1 MTEEIINTDG
11 SRNWQANIL
20 LDNVKRLEQE
30 RDDLKSLVDFEIQRR
45 EVVEQENKE
54 LKNIIKIHDSTKYDY
69 YKLMKENEEWHI
81 KYAGCNTANNAIQE
95 ENKRYRSA
103 LEEIRKKCNWVYE
116 CSVTNDNLWEYDEI
130 LEIINEV
137 LK

>member
-1 MTEEIINTDG
+1 MTEEIINADG

-30 RDDLKSLVDFEIQRR
+30 
-45 EVVEQENKE
+45 NKE
-54 LKNIIKIHDSTKYDY
+54 LKETVKDLNQSIQNCNIQRTKM
-69 YKLMKENEEWHI
+69 YK
-81 KYAGCNTANNAIQE
+81 T
-95 ENKRYRSA
+95 
-103 LEEIRKKCNWVYE
+103 LEEIRKKCNWVNE

-137 LK
+137 LNEN